1 MTKKER
7 FEALKAMVADNE
19 EMVNFLNREIEL
31 LSRKRTSVNSK
42 AKLESEAR
50 AEAVYNA
57 LAEIGEPVTVSEL
70 MRVTSNETVQTF
82 TSQRITALIRKLIE
96 VGRVTKTA
104 DKKVSRFAVA

>member
-50 AEAVYNA
+50 AEAVYEA

-82 TSQRITALIRKLIE
+82 TSQRISALLRKLIE
-96 VGRVTKTA
+96 AGRVTKTV